1 MTHRSKPSATL
12 LFFIATILF
21 SGSSSAGLKVVV
33 SILPVHS
40 LVSGLM
46 SGVGKPYLLLKG
58 NQSPHTMTL
67 KPSDVR
73 AMNQADLLVWVGDS
87 LESPLSSVIENDNKP
102 DRVISLLDIPNMH
115 FLPVRHDLDWA
126 SHNHEEDHDHEKHH
140 DHKEHHDHAKHLES
154 DHGDETDNHIWLS
167 PENARSMVRHLAKV
181 LIDLDPGHSEKYQ
194 SNLKR
199 MLQQIDQSEM
209 AFKTTVSAVKD
220 RPFIVFH
227 DAYHY
232 LEDHFSLKA
241 VGSVSISPERQ
252 SGAKHIHELRQKI
265 RRLEA
270 ICVFS
275 EPQFQPKLVDTLID
289 GTDASAGILDPLGM
303 ALTPGEEAY
312 FQLMNGLAEN
322 LASCLGGVK

>member
-1 MTHRSKPSATL
+1 MTHRSKLSATL

-46 SGVGKPYLLLKG
+46 SGVGEPYLLLKG

-126 SHNHEEDHDHEKHH
+126 SHDHEEDHDHE
-140 DHKEHHDHAKHLES
+140 EHHD
-154 DHGDETDNHIWLS
+154 
-167 PENARSMVRHLAKV
+167 
-181 LIDLDPGHSEKYQ
+181 
-194 SNLKR
+194 
-199 MLQQIDQSEM
+199 
-209 AFKTTVSAVKD
+209 
-220 RPFIVFH
+220 
-227 DAYHY
+227 
-232 LEDHFSLKA
+232 
-241 VGSVSISPERQ
+241 
-252 SGAKHIHELRQKI
+252 
-265 RRLEA
+265 
-270 ICVFS
+270 
-275 EPQFQPKLVDTLID
+275 
-289 GTDASAGILDPLGM
+289 
-303 ALTPGEEAY
+303 
-312 FQLMNGLAEN
+312 
-322 LASCLGGVK
+322 